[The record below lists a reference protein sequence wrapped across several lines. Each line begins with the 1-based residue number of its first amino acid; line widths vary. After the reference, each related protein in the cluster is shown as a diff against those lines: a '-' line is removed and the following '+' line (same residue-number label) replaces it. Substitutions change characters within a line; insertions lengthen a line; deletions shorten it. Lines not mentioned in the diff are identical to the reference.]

1 MEKWMLVP
9 TLALCVAL
17 ALLPGLM
24 PSEKNVGKETKAKPA
39 RTVPA
44 FQDSS
49 AEKASFSI
57 QEAAAGAFSGQ
68 PTGELSTVSSMDIMC
83 APNGIAAAQDGA
95 LFVTDIYNKVI

>member
-1 MEKWMLVP
+1 MDVGSHLGS
-9 TLALCVAL
+9 LCSAGAAARLDAVR
-17 ALLPGLM
+17 
-24 PSEKNVGKETKAKPA
+24 KNVGKETKAKPA

-68 PTGELSTVSSMDIMC
+68 PTGELSTVSAMDIMC